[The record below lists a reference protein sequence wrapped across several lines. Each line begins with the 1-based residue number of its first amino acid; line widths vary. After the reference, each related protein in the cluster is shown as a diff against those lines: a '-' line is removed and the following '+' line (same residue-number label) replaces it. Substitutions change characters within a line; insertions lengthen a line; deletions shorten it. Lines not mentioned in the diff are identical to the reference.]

1 VWDKGLGKI
10 KSLNG
15 TKGPI
20 SRATVEQSY
29 HPTSIIPLMFDSN
42 VGDTNEAALK
52 ADLGKYG
59 KAGDRTCE
67 SYNDGPVK
75 NPAAAWSEWSTNKW
89 DALTAEPIITVNA
102 TTNAIEYSLY
112 ADEQPEPGVAGKTGN
127 NALHLQDYRDMA
139 PAHAGQCNVLFADG
153 SIRAFKDVNG
163 DGYLNPGFNID
174 STAAQTVLDA
184 VGYRDSKVE
193 LPPEQVFSGVFIE
206 KQARKG
212 KLD

>member
-1 VWDKGLGKI
+1 M
-10 KSLNG
+10 
-15 TKGPI
+15 P
-20 SRATVEQSY
+20 
-29 HPTSIIPLMFDSN
+29 
-42 VGDTNEAALK
+42 
-52 ADLGKYG
+52 
-59 KAGDRTCE
+59 
-67 SYNDGPVK
+67 
-75 NPAAAWSEWSTNKW
+75 
-89 DALTAEPIITVNA
+89 
-102 TTNAIEYSLY
+102 
-112 ADEQPEPGVAGKTGN
+112 GKTGN

-174 STAAQTVLDA
+174 STVAQTVLDA
-184 VGYRDSKVE
+184 IGYRDSKVE